1 MRTVSVID
9 FEGAASSV
17 AAAAS
22 STASVNGWSEITGG
36 AALELPPEAIDA
48 VGNVGTELGV
58 TRLTW
63 FLAKEIEIASVC
75 ALNFSR

>member
-9 FEGAASSV
+9 FEGAVSA

-22 STASVNGWSEITGG
+22 TAGVTGWSEITGG
-36 AALELPPEAIDA
+36 AALELPEAFDA
-48 VGNVGTELGV
+48 GGNVGTELGV
-58 TRLTW
+58 TRLVW
-63 FLAKEIEIASVC
+63 FLAKEIDIASVC